1 MIILLRLCSA
11 LLLVFW
17 MACGAQAE
25 EVIRDYHA
33 DITVFADATIEVTE
47 TITVN
52 ADLPAAEKT
61 SIAEAGKTQTA
72 PRSGKQSNTKFRVKT
87 QGAARSR

>member
-1 MIILLRLCSA
+1 MTMLLRLCSA
-11 LLLVFW
+11 LLLGFW

-33 DITVFADATIEVTE
+33 DITVLPDDTLEVTE

-52 ADLPAAEKT
+52 AEGNDIKRGIFRDFPLDQLASSSVA
-61 SIAEAGKTQTA
+61 TA
-72 PRSGKQSNTKFRVKT
+72 T
-87 QGAARSR
+87 

>member
-1 MIILLRLCSA
+1 MTMLLRLCSA

-33 DITVFADATIEVTE
+33 DITVLPDATLEVTE

-52 ADLPAAEKT
+52 AEGNDIKRG
-61 SIAEAGKTQTA
+61 I
-72 PRSGKQSNTKFRVKT
+72 FRDFPH
-87 QGAARSR
+87 